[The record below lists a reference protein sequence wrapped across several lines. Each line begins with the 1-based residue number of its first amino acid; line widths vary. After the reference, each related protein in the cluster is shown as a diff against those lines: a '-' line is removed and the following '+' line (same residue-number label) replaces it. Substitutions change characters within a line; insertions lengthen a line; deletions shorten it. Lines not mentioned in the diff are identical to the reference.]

1 MYLKKGDRVV
11 VTTGS
16 DKGKEGIVE
25 AVLTNGKVIVENVNM
40 AKKHMKPNAMN
51 SEGGIVEKE
60 MAIDASNVML
70 IDPETKKATRVGF
83 EVKDGKKVRIA
94 KKSGKEI

>member
-25 AVLTNGKVIVENVNM
+25 AVQTNGKVIVENVNM

>member
-25 AVLTNGKVIVENVNM
+25 AVLSNGKVIVENVNM

-70 IDPETKKATRVGF
+70 IDPETQKATRVGF

>member
-1 MYLKKGDRVV
+1 MYLRKEDRVV
-11 VTTGS
+11 VVAGS
-16 DKGKEGIVE
+16 DKGKEGTIT
-25 AVLTNGKVIVENVNM
+25 AVLSNGKVIVENINM
-40 AKKHMKPNAMN
+40 AKKHMKPNALN

-70 IDPETKKATRVGF
+70 IDPSTNKPTRVGF

-94 KKSGKEI
+94 KVSGQEV

>member
-16 DKGKEGIVE
+16 DKGKEGTVE
-25 AVLTNGKVIVENVNM
+25 AVANGKVIVENVNM

-51 SEGGIVEKE
+51 AEGGIVEVEK
-60 MAIDASNVML
+60 AIDASNVML
-70 IDPETKKATRVGF
+70 IDPETNTATRVRM

-94 KKSGKEI
+94 VKSGKEI

>member
-1 MYLKKGDRVV
+1 MYLKKGDQVV

-16 DKGKEGIVE
+16 DKGKQGTVE
-25 AVLTNGKVIVENVNM
+25 AVLSNGKIIVENVNM
-40 AKKHMKPNAMN
+40 AKKHMKPNALN
-51 SEGGIVEKE
+51 TEGGIVEKE

-70 IDPETKKATRVGF
+70 IDPETKKPTRVGF

>member
-1 MYLKKGDRVV
+1 MYLRKEDRVV
-11 VTTGS
+11 VVAGS
-16 DKGKEGIVE
+16 DKGKEGTIT
-25 AVLTNGKVIVENVNM
+25 AVLNNGKVIVENINM
-40 AKKHMKPNAMN
+40 AKKHMKPNALN

-70 IDPETKKATRVGF
+70 IDPSTNKPTRVGF

-94 KKSGKEI
+94 KISGQEV

>member
-1 MYLKKGDRVV
+1 MYLRKGDRVV
-11 VTTGS
+11 VTAGS
-16 DKGKEGIVE
+16 DKGKEGIIE
-25 AVLTNGKVIVENVNM
+25 AVLNNGKVVVENINM

-51 SEGGIVEKE
+51 AEGGIVEVEK
-60 MAIDASNVML
+60 AIDASNVML
-70 IDPETKKATRVGF
+70 IDPETNKPTRVGF

>member
-16 DKGKEGIVE
+16 DKGKEGTIE
-25 AVLTNGKVIVENVNM
+25 AITNNGKVIVENVNM
-40 AKKHMKPNAMN
+40 AKKHMKPNATN
-51 SEGGIVEKE
+51 AEGGIVEVEK
-60 MAIDASNVML
+60 AINASNVML
-70 IDPETKKATRVGF
+70 IDPETNKATRVRM

-94 KKSGKEI
+94 VKSGKEI

>member
-1 MYLKKGDRVV
+1 MYLKKDDLVV

-16 DKGKEGIVE
+16 DKGKEGKILS
-25 AVLTNGKVIVENVNM
+25 VLNNGKVIVENVNM
-40 AKKHMKPNAMN
+40 AKKHVKPDALN
-51 SEGGIVEKE
+51 SEGGIVEQE
-60 MAIDASNVML
+60 MAMAASNVML
-70 IDPETKKATRVGF
+70 IDPETKKPTRIGF

>member
-1 MYLKKGDRVV
+1 MYLRKEDRVV
-11 VTTGS
+11 VVAGS
-16 DKGKEGIVE
+16 DKGKEGTIT
-25 AVLTNGKVIVENVNM
+25 AVLNNGKVIVENINM
-40 AKKHMKPNAMN
+40 AKKHMKPNALN

-70 IDPETKKATRVGF
+70 IDPSTNKPTRVGF

-94 KKSGKEI
+94 KVSGQEV

>member
-1 MYLKKGDRVV
+1 MYLKKGDRIV

-16 DKGKEGIVE
+16 DKGKEGTIE
-25 AVLTNGKVIVENVNM
+25 AILNNGKVIVENVNM

-51 SEGGIVEKE
+51 AEGGIVEVEK
-60 MAIDASNVML
+60 AIDASNVML
-70 IDPETKKATRVGF
+70 IDPETNTATRVRM

-94 KKSGKEI
+94 VKSGKEI